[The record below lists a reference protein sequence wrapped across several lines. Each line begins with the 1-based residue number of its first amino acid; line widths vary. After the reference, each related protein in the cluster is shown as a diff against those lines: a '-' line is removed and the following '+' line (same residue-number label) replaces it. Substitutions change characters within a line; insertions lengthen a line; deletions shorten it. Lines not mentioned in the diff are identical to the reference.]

1 MFNVTNKPDY
11 RVGIFVASRIILQQ
25 IGVFDIQQKLFVLS
39 CSISIYISLSNKNE
53 ILKKDA
59 MGFKKGN
66 NEIVLWW
73 LFLNWCWSGVD
84 VVLVWKWY
92 VALMLRWCGHSVSG
106 SGPEP
111 CQVSTLLLGDTGPP
125 FQLIGRLLLSPH
137 PKKNNVKKWTI
148 SPQSVLSNWDRFAS
162 GWRGNHFM
170 GFESVDRNGD
180 KSFLLWFVYIC

>member
-66 NEIVLWW
+66 NEIVL
-73 LFLNWCWSGVD
+73 
-84 VVLVWKWY
+84 
-92 VALMLRWCGHSVSG
+92 
-106 SGPEP
+106 
-111 CQVSTLLLGDTGPP
+111 
-125 FQLIGRLLLSPH
+125 
-137 PKKNNVKKWTI
+137 
-148 SPQSVLSNWDRFAS
+148 
-162 GWRGNHFM
+162 
-170 GFESVDRNGD
+170 
-180 KSFLLWFVYIC
+180 